1 MTEITAPRSLP
12 FERWPA
18 HDRAAWERACAPGQ
32 RLRRGGLASHLKPV
46 TRKDLAQRYGY
57 FLDFLARNN
66 RLDPDAMAG
75 AHVIAAH
82 VDGFVA
88 ELTARVSSVTVYG
101 SVYKLRRITQLIAP
115 ENDLSWLREIEND
128 LAFLMKMRPN
138 SID

>member
-1 MTEITAPRSLP
+1 MIEITTPHSLR

-18 HDRAAWERACAPGQ
+18 LDRAAWERACVPGQ